1 MKNQYSISFEYVK
14 KGKAKGTRYGDP
26 HAVFIQIRKDQTRST
41 KVHIYQTDGVTDSII
56 PHWKTFDISEL
67 ANVEILDNKP
77 KI

>member
-1 MKNQYSISFEYVK
+1 M
-14 KGKAKGTRYGDP
+14 
-26 HAVFIQIRKDQTRST
+26 FIQIRKDQTRST

-77 KI
+77 KFEIAEGYVPDSKMYNNVIVKV